1 MSSTATFEEKDGRV
15 GSGARSGSAFPAA
28 RALMLTVIAVLAL
41 VTAGAVGYAIAGP
54 QAPADDSPEAGFARD
69 MQVHHGQAVQM
80 AFQIRDKTDDP
91 TLRALA
97 YDIITS
103 QQQQIGQMYGWLAR
117 WGLPQAPDG
126 PPMTWMRGTGD
137 MTGTG
142 MGQRDMPMDGGRMPG
157 MASAADLQRLR
168 SATGREAEVLFLRL
182 MTAHHRGGIAMASAV
197 LAMTDRPEVRTLART
212 IVSAQRAEI
221 EQMRQLLRDRGARA

>member
-1 MSSTATFEEKDGRV
+1 MSSTVTFSEKGGRV
-15 GSGARSGSAFPAA
+15 GSGPSATSAIPAA
-28 RALMLTVIAVLAL
+28 RALVLTAIAVLAL
-41 VTAGAVGYAIAGP
+41 VTAGAVGYSIAGP

-91 TLRALA
+91 TLRAVA
-97 YDIITS
+97 YDIITT

-126 PPMTWMRGTGD
+126 PPMAWMRGTGA
-137 MTGTG
+137 MTGS
-142 MGQRDMPMDGGRMPG
+142 MGQPDMPMDSGRMPG
-157 MASAADLQRLR
+157 MASAADLRRLR

-182 MTAHHRGGIAMASAV
+182 MTTHHRGGIAMATAV

-212 IVSAQRAEI
+212 IVTAQRAEI
-221 EQMRQLLRDRGARA
+221 QQMTQLLQDRGASA